1 MKRTTPLLLVFDGEC
16 PMCVALTRLYLLL
29 GWVPAERRVALQDV
43 DPELLA
49 ALTAAGIR
57 NEMAVVEPA
66 SRRILTGVPGLFWLL
81 RETWARPIVWVLDR
95 PVLRSV
101 CDVAYRFIGFNRRFF
116 STPRPR
122 GFQCACEPDERVS
135 YNLSL
140 VVLALVLAF
149 AAVTSYDRAWGPLP
163 VETFTERRL
172 QFGRALLVLLVL
184 RIALTAPPALRLRA
198 LGHASMGIFYGA
210 FLLALATLPVR
221 WIPAGHVEVYL
232 SAAGILAGL
241 WLLRFLGRRFRYIG
255 LARPALRAGIVATLT
270 LLALGLRGVV
280 ALL

>member
-101 CDVAYRFIGFNRRFF
+101 CDVAYRFIDWFRDLGFLGK
-116 STPRPR
+116 P
-122 GFQCACEPDERVS
+122 G
-135 YNLSL
+135 
-140 VVLALVLAF
+140 
-149 AAVTSYDRAWGPLP
+149 
-163 VETFTERRL
+163 VETK
-172 QFGRALLVLLVL
+172 A
-184 RIALTAPPALRLRA
+184 AKDTAAFLATPPA
-198 LGHASMGIFYGA
+198 
-210 FLLALATLPVR
+210 TK
-221 WIPAGHVEVYL
+221 
-232 SAAGILAGL
+232 
-241 WLLRFLGRRFRYIG
+241 
-255 LARPALRAGIVATLT
+255 
-270 LLALGLRGVV
+270 
-280 ALL
+280 